1 MMNRKKFIKK
11 ISTAFAGSLI
21 SIPFI
26 SERIYPAK
34 KSDESYSRF
43 KPDVS
48 SWNNNEINIAW
59 IGHATILINFY
70 GTVIITDPVLF
81 ERVGLYMFGI
91 TFGPSRYTLPA
102 LEINEIPKPDL
113 VLLSHAHMVHIDYE
127 TLSCL
132 TGMYPNEMDCV
143 TAYNTKDV
151 IEDLKW
157 KTLQEIDWNQEIY
170 LNDMR
175 IKALE
180 VKHFGWRFPW
190 ERDRSQGFMEN
201 GRSFNAY
208 IIEKNGKKIL
218 FGGDTAYSELFK
230 ASFEENIEVA
240 IMPIGAYHPWQRNH
254 CTPEEALVM
263 ASQHIKAKHFI
274 PIHFYTF
281 KQGMEPIEEPMQRL
295 TDEAK
300 NYEINVVI
308 KNIGES
314 FKYIS

>member
-1 MMNRKKFIKK
+1 MNRKKFLKK
-11 ISTAFAGSLI
+11 ITTAFAGSLI
-21 SIPFI
+21 SFPII
-26 SERIYPAK
+26 SEKIFSAK
-34 KSDESYSRF
+34 KTSDRYLHF
-43 KPDVS
+43 KPDIS
-48 SWNNNEINIAW
+48 TWNDNEINIAW

-70 GTVIITDPVLF
+70 GTIIITDPVLF
-81 ERVGLYMFGI
+81 ERVGLYMFGV

-102 LEINEIPKPDL
+102 LEIEEIPKPDL
-113 VLLSHAHMVHIDYE
+113 VLLSHAHMDHMDYE
-127 TLSCL
+127 TLMCL
-132 TGMYPNEMDCV
+132 TGMYPAEMDCV
-143 TAYNTKDV
+143 TAYNTMDV
-151 IEDLKW
+151 IEELNW
-157 KTLQEIDWNQEIY
+157 KSLQEIDWNNEIN
-170 LNDMR
+170 LNGLR

-190 ERDRSQGFMEN
+190 ERDRSQGFMDN

-230 ASFEENIEVA
+230 SSFEENIEIV
-240 IMPIGAYHPWQRNH
+240 IMPIGAYHPWRRNH
-254 CTPEEALVM
+254 CTPEEALIM

-295 TDEAK
+295 VDEAK
-300 NYEINVVI
+300 NHEINIVI